1 MPRHA
6 TDWRPGSELEV
17 IQMRARMLSRIRS
30 FFGERGVL
38 EVETPLLSSCFG
50 TEPSIEP
57 LCSEFTGPG
66 YAAGRKLYL
75 QSSPEFFMKRLLA
88 DGSGPIY
95 QVCKAFRNAEA
106 GRLHNPEF
114 SILEWYRPDF
124 DARRLMREVGE
135 LVAQLLGR
143 PDLAIEYIPYALLF
157 NEKLGLD
164 IFELQAQELATFARD
179 RNLIGAESLELDRD
193 GWLNLLMSTL
203 IESDLGS
210 DGLCFVTDYPATQ
223 ASLARLNEAD
233 PRTAARFELYYQGV
247 ELANGFE
254 ELADAEEQAERFE
267 HENCVRRS
275 NGQLPMPVDEA
286 LLGALEHGLPQ
297 CSGVALGLDRVLMC
311 QLGLEDIDQ
320 VLTFSLARV

>member
-6 TDWRPGSELEV
+6 TDWRPGSELDV
-17 IQMRARMLSRIRS
+17 IRMRTRMLSRLRS
-30 FFGERGVL
+30 FFEERGVL